1 MTPEHLA
8 KLISSGLTP
17 EQALLTGHRSVN
29 AAEAKQLTGHEL
41 PGLLLTYTDPS
52 GKPYQVMTGKWA
64 HKPFYR
70 LRPDWAAARHAQKE
84 HYQDADGA
92 APKYLSPKD
101 CGNRPY
107 FSPLCDWRRVMRKTS
122 ELVLLTEGEL
132 KGDAGCAYGFPAI
145 AGAGVSAFVDRN
157 SRGEWM
163 AGSDGSAWDIDDG
176 RGDDDDGQP
185 VARFLPEL
193 ESFPWKNRPVGIVF
207 DSDLTKKFPV
217 RKSLESLLTHVRA
230 RAGEGFPV
238 LLPNE
243 LDGSK
248 NGLDDFLARHGREAL
263 RLIIECFW
271 AMQGNRNAM
280 AKYGPASKL
289 KGGTKIMGG
298 RTADGQ
304 PHDGS
309 QACLLKITE
318 PEAHTKAVMTWA
330 VLKEGW
336 AYRPSLG
343 WYRWTGKRW
352 ETIGDATLLAA
363 EIGRFLTPK
372 IGSNETVASMPTA
385 KRKWRGA
392 ASFPNRSGIRRITSA
407 SRTGCSTLGTIRST
421 TTAPSFIALAACPT
435 LTTWPRVAQ
444 TG

>member
-1 MTPEHLA
+1 MMPTKIVSQNDHPPLTPEHLA

-207 DSDLTKKFPV
+207 DSDLTKNFQSENPWSLYLHMCARGREKVFLSCFRMSWMDLKMAWMIFWPAMAAKPCGSSSNAFGPCKGIATPWPNMAPHPNSRAAPKSWEV
-217 RKSLESLLTHVRA
+217 APPTVSLMMVPKPACSKSL
-230 RAGEGFPV
+230 
-238 LLPNE
+238 
-243 LDGSK
+243 
-248 NGLDDFLARHGREAL
+248 
-263 RLIIECFW
+263 
-271 AMQGNRNAM
+271 
-280 AKYGPASKL
+280 
-289 KGGTKIMGG
+289 
-298 RTADGQ
+298 
-304 PHDGS
+304 S
-309 QACLLKITE
+309 QK
-318 PEAHTKAVMTWA
+318 P
-330 VLKEGW
+330 
-336 AYRPSLG
+336 
-343 WYRWTGKRW
+343 
-352 ETIGDATLLAA
+352 
-363 EIGRFLTPK
+363 TP
-372 IGSNETVASMPTA
+372 
-385 KRKWRGA
+385 R
-392 ASFPNRSGIRRITSA
+392 RS
-407 SRTGCSTLGTIRST
+407 
-421 TTAPSFIALAACPT
+421 
-435 LTTWPRVAQ
+435 
-444 TG
+444 